1 MFTFT
6 PEMGSLSDE
15 NIKALKPY
23 FEIKDTVIVAP
34 LNWGLGHA
42 ARCIPI
48 IHWLK
53 SITNEVIIASD
64 GVALELLK
72 EEFPDLRHYP
82 LPSYKIEYRYDSILL
97 NILLDIPNILFATY
111 KERKQTNEIIKNT
124 GATII
129 LSDNRLGFR
138 NALTKNYYMTH
149 QLNLL
154 HSNSLISKIGS
165 KIHQWYISRFDTC
178 FIPDFKA
185 ELSICPALSKSN
197 LPNTVYLGTLSRID
211 KMVTTIENDI
221 VVILSGPEPQR
232 SMLESVLWTALI
244 KLPMYKTL
252 FIRGT
257 KTKRKHTDE
266 YNHIEVKDFVSQN
279 EISKTLNQSKLL
291 ITRSGYTTMMD
302 IHNLEIKAIL
312 IPTPGQT
319 EQEYLA
325 DYHQKN
331 TRFQKLSQN
340 ELNKLQKTI
349 KSLI

>member
-1 MFTFT
+1 MC
-6 PEMGSLSDE
+6 SLSDE

-23 FEIKDTVIVAP
+23 FDIKDTVIVAP

-64 GVALELLK
+64 GAALELLK

-82 LPSYKIEYRYDSILL
+82 LPPYKIKYKYESILI
-97 NILLDIPNILFATY
+97 NILLAIPNILIAMY
-111 KERKQTNEIIKNT
+111 KEREQANTLIKNT

-138 NALTKNYYMTH
+138 NDLTKNYYMTH
-149 QLNLL
+149 QLHLL
-154 HSNSLISKIGS
+154 HSNSLISKVGS

-178 FIPDFKA
+178 FIPDFKD

-197 LPNTVYLGTLSRID
+197 LTNTAYLGTLSRIA
-211 KMVTTIENDI
+211 KMDTTIENDI

-232 SMLESVLWTALI
+232 SMLESALWTALI
-244 KLPMYKTL
+244 KLPMYKTI

-257 KTKRKHTDE
+257 KVKRQHTDA
-266 YNHIEVKDFVSQN
+266 YNHIDVKDFVSQN
-279 EISKTLNQSKLL
+279 EISKALNQSKLL
-291 ITRSGYTTMMD
+291 ITRSGYTTIMD
-302 IHNLEIKAIL
+302 IHNLAIKAIL

-325 DYHQKN
+325 DFHRKN
-331 TRFQKLSQN
+331 PKYQKLNQN
-340 ELNKLQKTI
+340 ELNKLEKTI